1 MDKKKIVGE
10 ITLME
15 RNIRV
20 DWKNTRNYNT
30 TLMKEFSFLTLR
42 TLFFLHCWRGEKP
55 TIRRKRNSEL
65 EKNRSVIFLLFKLRK
80 CPFWLFHTSWRQE
93 VKTYRRSKRKK
104 SKLKV
109 RVKMNLLNSEEKMKM
124 QCKWRRL

>member
-42 TLFFLHCWRGEKP
+42 T
-55 TIRRKRNSEL
+55 
-65 EKNRSVIFLLFKLRK
+65 
-80 CPFWLFHTSWRQE
+80 
-93 VKTYRRSKRKK
+93 
-104 SKLKV
+104 
-109 RVKMNLLNSEEKMKM
+109 
-124 QCKWRRL
+124 